1 MEEWKGEAVVG
12 FFKKLKQLTIL
23 SLKDI
28 LIYDPYILYMVT
40 LFSGKGKGEMILL
53 L

>member
-12 FFKKLKQLTIL
+12 FLKKLKQLTIL
-23 SLKDI
+23 SLKNI

-40 LFSGKGKGEMILL
+40 LFGGKGKGEMILL